1 MKRDLDLIRDILL
14 DIESAPSDSLTIY
27 DLAKSH
33 VASPDLVFY
42 QIQLLKEA
50 QFLKVRY
57 LMKVL
62 TPDSKKYDDIRI
74 SRLTLQGH
82 DYLDTVRNNEIWSK
96 TKASIVKLGTSVA
109 FSTITRIASRLLESS
124 LPLP

>member
-14 DIESAPSDSLTIY
+14 DIESAPSDSISIY
-27 DLAKSH
+27 DLAKNH
-33 VASPDLVFY
+33 NVSPDLVFY

-50 QFLKVRY
+50 QLLKVRY

>member
-14 DIESAPSDSLTIY
+14 DIESAPSDSISIY
-27 DLAKSH
+27 DLAKNH
-33 VASPDLVFY
+33 NASPDLVFY

-82 DYLDTVRNNEIWSK
+82 DYLDTVRNNEIWAK

>member
-14 DIESAPSDSLTIY
+14 DIESAPSDSISIY
-27 DLAKSH
+27 DLAKNH
-33 VASPDLVFY
+33 NVSPDLVFY